1 MVRAWVYEETS
12 EDQRRPHR
20 AKCQGFVPL
29 TTLASKYGVLYW
41 KVDPVLYDED
51 VVFTTVR
58 AERGYKNRD
67 IVLL

>member
-1 MVRAWVYEETS
+1 
-12 EDQRRPHR
+12 
-20 AKCQGFVPL
+20 L